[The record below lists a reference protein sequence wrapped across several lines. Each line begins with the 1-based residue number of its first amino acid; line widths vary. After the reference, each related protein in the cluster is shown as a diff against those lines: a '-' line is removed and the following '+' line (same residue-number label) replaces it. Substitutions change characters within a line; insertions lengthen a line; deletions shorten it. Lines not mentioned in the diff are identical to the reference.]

1 MACIART
8 GEEHGAGFFFKL
20 FLSVFASLLSGY
32 SVLVLRT
39 VRHQQ
44 ITRIKK
50 QPFGSVFP
58 PSRLMVKV
66 ETHPSLCS
74 PLLTKFVTWSSF
86 FHFSIMHNDLCVTMP
101 LEVDCK
107 VKLWSYYKELSCFF
121 HTHFKINKILQKLY
135 TPFKTDNK
143 EYGVVQQKY
152 IFMPQFVSKQSN
164 ILELQNTFHLYAN
177 VQSIVLQNI
186 AL

>member
-1 MACIART
+1 MI
-8 GEEHGAGFFFKL
+8 F
-20 FLSVFASLLSGY
+20 V
-32 SVLVLRT
+32 
-39 VRHQQ
+39 
-44 ITRIKK
+44 
-50 QPFGSVFP
+50 
-58 PSRLMVKV
+58 
-66 ETHPSLCS
+66 SLCS
-74 PLLTKFVTWSSF
+74 WRGWLY
-86 FHFSIMHNDLCVTMP
+86 
-101 LEVDCK
+101 K

-186 AL
+186 ALWRLGKILIFTVGSITMVSAVLQADNINDNDEIY